1 LAKKEEKKQEENI
14 EQTDQESNEEAK
26 ESNEEAKESN
36 EEGEQ
41 EVKEPTCEEQLENA
55 KDEIARLEDAL
66 LREKAEYENMRKR
79 LEKEKI
85 QAMAYASE
93 QFARDLL
100 AVIDALELASE
111 SATNIKSQE
120 DIDNEE
126 VLKKLSEGIE
136 LTIEQMRKVYSK
148 HGIELIT
155 IENGFDPNYHDAV
168 MQVDSDSHESG
179 EVVQVLQKGYTIKD
193 RVLRPAMVSVAK

>member
-1 LAKKEEKKQEENI
+1 LAKKEKKKQEEINK
-14 EQTDQESNEEAK
+14 QTDQESNEEAK
-26 ESNEEAKESN
+26 ESNEES
-36 EEGEQ
+36 EQ
-41 EVKEPTCEEQLENA
+41 EVKEPTCEEQLESA

-179 EVVQVLQKGYTIKD
+179 E
-193 RVLRPAMVSVAK
+193 

>member
-1 LAKKEEKKQEENI
+1 LAKKEKKKQEEVNK
-14 EQTDQESNEEAK
+14 QTDQESNEEAK
-26 ESNEEAKESN
+26 ESNEES
-36 EEGEQ
+36 EQ
-41 EVKEPTCEEQLENA
+41 EVKEPTCEEQLESA

-66 LREKAEYENMRKR
+66 LREKAEYENIRKR

>member
-1 LAKKEEKKQEENI
+1 MAKKEKKKQEEINK
-14 EQTDQESNEEAK
+14 QTDQESNEEAK
-26 ESNEEAKESN
+26 ESNEES
-36 EEGEQ
+36 EQ
-41 EVKEPTCEEQLENA
+41 EVKEPTCEEQLESA

>member
-1 LAKKEEKKQEENI
+1 LAKKEKKKQEEINK
-14 EQTDQESNEEAK
+14 QTDQESNEEAK
-26 ESNEEAKESN
+26 ESNEES
-36 EEGEQ
+36 EQ
-41 EVKEPTCEEQLENA
+41 EVKEPTCEEQLESA

>member
-1 LAKKEEKKQEENI
+1 MAKKEKKKQEEVNK
-14 EQTDQESNEEAK
+14 QTDQESNEEAK
-26 ESNEEAKESN
+26 ESNEES
-36 EEGEQ
+36 EQ
-41 EVKEPTCEEQLENA
+41 EVKEPTCEEQLESA

-66 LREKAEYENMRKR
+66 LREKAEYENIRKR

>member
-14 EQTDQESNEEAK
+14 EQTDQ